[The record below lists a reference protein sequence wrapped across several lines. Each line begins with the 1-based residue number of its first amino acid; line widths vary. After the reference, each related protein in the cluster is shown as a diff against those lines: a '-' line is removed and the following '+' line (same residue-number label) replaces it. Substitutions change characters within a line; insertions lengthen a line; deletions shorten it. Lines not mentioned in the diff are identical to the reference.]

1 MATSLHV
8 PADVVSLIVRPDRPI
23 LTEEVAGRLEL
34 STKAA
39 DEYLGRLARQGR
51 LARRGK
57 GVFTAPRQGRPK
69 LVPTGTLKRASQGLG
84 RELPMTPV
92 VGWTTEWLASYAHNV
107 PTHHWT
113 VLEAASFTLTAV
125 ADILARDR
133 LRAVIN
139 PPSTE
144 MLDLLRLFE
153 RPLILWPH
161 GDMYA
166 APQRPG
172 LRLPQPERLVV
183 DVYFAVT
190 RRGLPYPRN
199 DLDLVLA
206 RFIAERDLNIA
217 SVLAYS
223 KRRNINIE
231 MTSYLRSLR
240 RFPSDVVQAVDLVT
254 SRYQEGDAGD

>member
-1 MATSLHV
+1 MATPLHV
-8 PADVVSLIVRPDRPI
+8 PADIVSLVAHSDRPI
-23 LTEEVAGRLEL
+23 LTEEVAGRLGL
-34 STKAA
+34 GIKAG
-39 DEYLGRLARQGR
+39 DEYLGRLARQRR

-57 GVFTAPRQGRPK
+57 GVFTAPRQGRPR
-69 LVPTGTLKRASQGLG
+69 LVPTRLLRRASAALS
-84 RELPMTPV
+84 RDLPMTPV

-113 VLEAASFTLTAV
+113 VLEAASFALTAV
-125 ADILARDR
+125 ADVLARDR

-172 LRLPQPERLVV
+172 LRVPQPERLAV
-183 DVYFAVT
+183 DLYFAVT

-199 DLDLVLA
+199 DLDLVLG

-217 SVLAYS
+217 SILAYS
-223 KRRNINIE
+223 KRRNISFE
-231 MTSYLRSLR
+231 MASYLRSLR
-240 RFPSDVVQAVDLVT
+240 RLPSDVAEAVALVT
-254 SRYQEGDAGD
+254 SRDQERGAAG

>member
-1 MATSLHV
+1 MTSSLHV
-8 PADVVSLIVRPDRPI
+8 PPDVVSLIVHPDHPI
-23 LTEEVAGRLEL
+23 LTVEVAGKLGL
-34 STKAA
+34 TTKAA
-39 DEYLGRLARQGR
+39 DEYLGRLARQQR

-69 LVPTGTLKRASQGLG
+69 LVPTRLLKRASAVLG
-84 RELPMTPV
+84 HELPMTPV

-107 PTHHWT
+107 PVHHWT
-113 VLEAASFTLTAV
+113 VLEAASFALTAV

-166 APQRPG
+166 APHRLG
-172 LRLPQPERLVV
+172 LRLPEPERLVV
-183 DVYFAVT
+183 DIYFAVT

-199 DLDLVLA
+199 DLDLVIA
-206 RFIAERDLNIA
+206 RFVAERDLNIA
-217 SVLAYS
+217 SILAYS
-223 KRRNINIE
+223 KRRRIDSE
-231 MTSYLRSLR
+231 MASYLRSLNR
-240 RFPSDVVQAVDLVT
+240 LPPDVTQAIALVT
-254 SRYQEGDAGD
+254 SREPERDADG